1 MTIDAENL
9 KPGVTM
15 AGTKTKKK
23 LNNNN
28 NIGQQALTTIWNPWL
43 STCRKMTPVRR
54 PKERREKP
62 GAQGLYVCARNRK
75 NKIRMR
81 KIKHADFVGFGFYD
95 FFFLKPWAQR
105 WIALNKII
113 IFLFSWKKK
122 NVFVSLFPAWN
133 ARERRKESN
142 SRQLVKGE
150 KNEGRQYNCM
160 YVVCWCSN
168 GLIEATTLGASVP
181 LVCVDWVCA
190 RLLLTCHGPF
200 LFILLPPPLL

>member
-81 KIKHADFVGFGFYD
+81 KIKHADFVYWDLD
-95 FFFLKPWAQR
+95 FM
-105 WIALNKII
+105 
-113 IFLFSWKKK
+113 IFSF
-122 NVFVSLFPAWN
+122 
-133 ARERRKESN
+133 
-142 SRQLVKGE
+142 
-150 KNEGRQYNCM
+150 
-160 YVVCWCSN
+160 
-168 GLIEATTLGASVP
+168 
-181 LVCVDWVCA
+181 
-190 RLLLTCHGPF
+190 
-200 LFILLPPPLL
+200 